1 MKAQAQSTPVP
12 PTFSWATKINSHG
25 VARMKWRTA
34 TLVGATITLTA
45 CSGFCSGAGCDESFP
60 NTLLS
65 IQLGAQTAAGS
76 LDPSL
81 EGYPLEG
88 NSSHGNEWAL
98 AMAEEGVLIGMPD
111 ADLVTYAPVKNYSGP
126 GKLFPGLSGTLRPEQ
141 DGDRFG
147 EKLLRVPDL
156 NGNGHMELLVA
167 APNKQGGGGRIGAGA
182 VYLFEDLGDGQLN
195 NESAETARLR
205 ILGDNAGDHLGS
217 SLAICP
223 DMDGDGLPEI
233 LLAAPDEQSLASRA
247 GRVTLL
253 PSTTL
258 ADLPPQILSA
268 SLASSWASDQTG
280 AQLGRAITCAEDFSG
295 DQIPDLVLAAPFAD
309 SDSSEASGLVYI
321 IRGGPDLKGQRVHI
335 AAHFQLG
342 IDQAEA
348 YFGSSLAT
356 GDVDGDGFGDLLVGA
371 PGANNGDGLALLYFG
386 SDLHE
391 GLFQPQFQFQSD
403 ATGARLGAKV
413 GLGDNN
419 GDGLADVFLGGPR
432 DNPEGLNRTFFSGS
446 LFLFHAEDVLN
457 TPEGV
462 LGTDS
467 ASTTWHAPQGYR
479 RAGAAYSL
487 GDVDGDELVDLFMLM
502 GDD

>member
-1 MKAQAQSTPVP
+1 
-12 PTFSWATKINSHG
+12 
-25 VARMKWRTA
+25 MKWA
-34 TLVGATITLTA
+34 KAALVGATITLTA
-45 CSGFCSGAGCDESFP
+45 CTGFCSGAGCDESFP

-65 IQLGAQTAAGS
+65 IQLGAETTVGS
-76 LDPSL
+76 MDPSTVGL
-81 EGYPLEG
+81 PLEG
-88 NSSHGNEWAL
+88 SSSHGNEWAL
-98 AMAEEGVLIGMPD
+98 AMAAEGVLIGMPD
-111 ADLVTYAPVKNYSGP
+111 ADLVTFAPLENYGGP

-147 EKLLRVPDL
+147 ENLSRIPDL

-182 VYLFEDLGDGQLN
+182 VYLFADIGDGQLN
-195 NESAETARLR
+195 NESAESAQLR
-205 ILGDNAGDHLGS
+205 VLGDNAGDHLGS
-217 SLAICP
+217 SLAVCP
-223 DMDGDGLPEI
+223 DMDGDNLPEI
-233 LLAAPDEQSLASRA
+233 LLAAPDEQTLASRA

-253 PSTTL
+253 PSTLL
-258 ADLPPQILSA
+258 ADLPPQILGA
-268 SLASSWASDQTG
+268 SLTSSWASDQTG

-309 SDSSEASGLVYI
+309 SDSAEASGLVYV

-342 IDQAEA
+342 IDQKEA
-348 YFGSSLAT
+348 YFGSSMAT
-356 GDVDGDGFGDLLVGA
+356 GDVDGDGLGDLLVGA

-386 SDLHE
+386 SDLHN
-391 GLFQPQFQFQSD
+391 GLFDPRVQFQSD
-403 ATGARLGAKV
+403 AAGARLGAKV

-419 GDGLADVFLGGPR
+419 GDGLSDVFLGAPR
-432 DNPEGLNRTFFSGS
+432 DNPEGLNLTFFSGS

-457 TPEGV
+457 ASEG
-462 LGTDS
+462 LLSTDS
-467 ASTTWHAPQGYR
+467 AATTWHAPQGYR

-487 GDVDGDELVDLFMLM
+487 GEVDGDDLVDLFMLM